1 MTGDGAEVRLDGEH
15 GILGAVRRHPLGTF
29 YLLAF
34 LISWGYW
41 VPNAVSGGDLTH
53 APGLMGP
60 MIAALVITGLTGG
73 RAGLRDLAARMT
85 RWRVPVRWYVAA
97 VAPLAVAVGVTA
109 TLVVAGAEFPGWAA
123 FARMPDLPDVGV
135 LGVVALTLLV
145 NGYGEETGWRG
156 FALPRF
162 RRWHAK
168 LQASILIAIPWVV
181 WHLPTFFIDSGFRG
195 SLNPLSFR
203 GGSSASSPAPSC

>member
-1 MTGDGAEVRLDGEH
+1 VTGDGAEVRLDGEH

-109 TLVVAGAEFPGWAA
+109 TLEPGRDPLLTGKDHEQRQLGRGASHREHDRQVQRQNRRAGADRLRSP
-123 FARMPDLPDVGV
+123 RRLP
-135 LGVVALTLLV
+135 
-145 NGYGEETGWRG
+145 
-156 FALPRF
+156 P
-162 RRWHAK
+162 
-168 LQASILIAIPWVV
+168 
-181 WHLPTFFIDSGFRG
+181 
-195 SLNPLSFR
+195 
-203 GGSSASSPAPSC
+203 